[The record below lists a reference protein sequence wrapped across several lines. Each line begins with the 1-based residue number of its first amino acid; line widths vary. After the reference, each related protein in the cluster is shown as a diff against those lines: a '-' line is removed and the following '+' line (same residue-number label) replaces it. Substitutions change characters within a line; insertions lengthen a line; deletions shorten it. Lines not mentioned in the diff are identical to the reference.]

1 MLQTQNKEEEN
12 IGIDMQIIF
21 YIKVLTKAT
30 SHQLAIVTLVRCV
43 CRGRWKG
50 LITPKLSKGCPLTPD
65 LEAGHYQSAQDG
77 GCRSSGSRDSTGCG
91 HCPLA
96 LLQIIDQGAHF
107 ASIFNKQKNIE
118 MLSSA
123 KDVKYMSNEPISFKK
138 LNACEDD
145 GIVS

>member
-21 YIKVLTKAT
+21 YINVLTKAT

-50 LITPKLSKGCPLTPD
+50 LITPKLSKGSPLTPD

-91 HCPLA
+91 H
-96 LLQIIDQGAHF
+96 
-107 ASIFNKQKNIE
+107 
-118 MLSSA
+118 
-123 KDVKYMSNEPISFKK
+123 
-138 LNACEDD
+138 
-145 GIVS
+145 

>member
-1 MLQTQNKEEEN
+1 MIPN
-12 IGIDMQIIF
+12 
-21 YIKVLTKAT
+21 
-30 SHQLAIVTLVRCV
+30 SC
-43 CRGRWKG
+43 
-50 LITPKLSKGCPLTPD
+50 KGCPGPK
-65 LEAGHYQSAQDG
+65 AGHYQSAQDG
-77 GCRSSGSRDSTGCG
+77 GHRSSGSRDSTGCG

-96 LLQIIDQGAHF
+96 LLPILDQGAHF

>member
-21 YIKVLTKAT
+21 YINVLTKAT

-65 LEAGHYQSAQDG
+65 LEAGHYQSPQDG
-77 GCRSSGSRDSTGCG
+77 SYQSSGSRDSTGCG

-96 LLQIIDQGAHF
+96 LLPILDQGAQL
-107 ASIFNKQKNIE
+107 ASTG
-118 MLSSA
+118 L
-123 KDVKYMSNEPISFKK
+123 YLISV
-138 LNACEDD
+138 L
-145 GIVS
+145 

>member
-1 MLQTQNKEEEN
+1 MAATGHQGAETAR
-12 IGIDMQIIF
+12 GVDTAHWRF
-21 YIKVLTKAT
+21 CRSLTK
-30 SHQLAIVTLVRCV
+30 
-43 CRGRWKG
+43 
-50 LITPKLSKGCPLTPD
+50 
-65 LEAGHYQSAQDG
+65 
-77 GCRSSGSRDSTGCG
+77 
-91 HCPLA
+91 
-96 LLQIIDQGAHF
+96 GAHF